1 MITTLSLDPRS
12 SKFNARNYTR
22 FQFLRL
28 LIPGPKTHDIVTYLS
43 LVSRKINSGSL
54 KIIFIRGNSGAGG
67 SGGGDC
73 GGGGDRGGGGSCGG
87 GGAVVGFVVVAGG
100 DGGGSGSGGGGGDGG
115 ERW

>member
-1 MITTLSLDPRS
+1 MIRTLSLDPRS

-54 KIIFIRGNSGAGG
+54 KIIFIHGNSGAGG

-73 GGGGDRGGGGSCGG
+73 GGGGDRGGGG
-87 GGAVVGFVVVAGG
+87 GAVVGFVVVAGG
-100 DGGGSGSGGGGGDGG
+100 GGGGSGSGGGGGDNG